1 MQLWTVWEGAL
12 VGTGIEDGGVVL
24 VRCAWSGDGAGAAHE
39 DAVFSALSAEQ
50 LGGAAE
56 ELVSLED
63 VIDVSV
69 GHAVPY
75 LLLRIAAPAAG
86 DSRFAVVALAD
97 SSGWA
102 PRVMLTFSVHGRP
115 VGKAAPAEPSSVPA
129 WYSARLID
137 GPGTSPSSSGSPAA
151 FVLCF
156 VRSPPCPCWLDEST
170 GPAPWCASTA
180 AEVSPSLAVVADP
193 ACRDQKP
200 ALAQAD
206 LTSGCAPARRRR
218 GAARLVPGR
227 RAHDLQ
233 QPSRSV
239 RPPPP
244 IPPLFPPPPP
254 PSFGFTSGS
263 FPNLHRHQLNQ
274 ARPPPFQE
282 PRQPSPGQSP
292 NTPLLL
298 IYPGEAQWRPGG
310 AQERQGE
317 ARGRCGCWALTVW
330 AATSLRRWRSSR

>member
-137 GPGTSPSSSGSPAA
+137 GPGVVVPHASSLVVALMTSNNRLGAAAA
-151 FVLCF
+151 FSWTVSEHTPPPHLSGGGAVASGGGAGAPGGGAGALRLLGADCLGGDLSAPLAF
-156 VRSPPCPCWLDEST
+156 VALKASGGWR
-170 GPAPWCASTA
+170 CAS
-180 AEVSPSLAVVADP
+180 LF
-193 ACRDQKP
+193 
-200 ALAQAD
+200 
-206 LTSGCAPARRRR
+206 LTT
-218 GAARLVPGR
+218 
-227 RAHDLQ
+227 
-233 QPSRSV
+233 
-239 RPPPP
+239 PPPRHL
-244 IPPLFPPPPP
+244 PLPVISPEQAGDDVV
-254 PSFGFTSGS
+254 SITQVSG
-263 FPNLHRHQLNQ
+263 N
-274 ARPPPFQE
+274 ARAGID
-282 PRQPSPGQSP
+282 SV
-292 NTPLLL
+292 L
-298 IYPGEAQWRPGG
+298 
-310 AQERQGE
+310 
-317 ARGRCGCWALTVW
+317 
-330 AATSLRRWRSSR
+330 